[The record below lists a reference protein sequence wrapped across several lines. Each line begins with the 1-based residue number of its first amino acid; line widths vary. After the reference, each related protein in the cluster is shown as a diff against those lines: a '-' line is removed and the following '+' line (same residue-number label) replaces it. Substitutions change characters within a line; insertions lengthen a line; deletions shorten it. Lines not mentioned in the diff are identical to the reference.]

1 MIEKPTYVTPVVE
14 ILKAE
19 DLLEALGTVEVVH
32 CSSGSGGVITFG

>member
-32 CSSGSGGVITFG
+32 CGSGGPIIGA

>member
-1 MIEKPTYVTPVVE
+1 MEKPTYVTPVVE

-32 CSSGSGGVITFG
+32 CASGGSGPPPG